1 MASLTWNDSYSVNIR
16 EIDDQHKRLL
26 ALVGNLHAA
35 MMQGQGKQALGKILD
50 GVVAYAASHF
60 ATEERLM
67 KTHGY
72 PEYEE
77 HRNIHAKMTQKV
89 VDIQKQYH
97 QGKVNIT
104 LDTMKFLED
113 WVAKHILG
121 TDKKYG
127 PFLNSKG
134 VL

>member
-1 MASLTWNDSYSVNIR
+1 MALLTWNEKYSVNVR

-26 ALVGNLHAA
+26 TLVGNLHSA
-35 MMQGQGKQALGKILD
+35 MLEGKGREGLGKVLD

-60 ATEERLM
+60 AAEERLM
-67 KTHGY
+67 KAHGY

-77 HRNIHAKMTQKV
+77 HRTIHTKMTQKV
-89 VDIQKQYH
+89 LDIQKQYH

-113 WVAKHILG
+113 WVAKHIMG

-134 VL
+134 VS

>member
-1 MASLTWNDSYSVNIR
+1 MASLSWNENYSVNIR

-26 ALVGNLHAA
+26 ALVGNLHTA
-35 MMQGQGKQALGKILD
+35 MLQGQGKQTLGKILD

-72 PEYEE
+72 PEFDE
-77 HRNIHAKMTQKV
+77 HRQIHARMTQKV
-89 VDIQKQYH
+89 LDIQKQYH
-97 QGKVNIT
+97 QGQVNIT

-113 WVAKHILG
+113 WVTKHIMG

-134 VL
+134 VV

>member
-1 MASLTWNDSYSVNIR
+1 
-16 EIDDQHKRLL
+16 
-26 ALVGNLHAA
+26 
-35 MMQGQGKQALGKILD
+35 
-50 GVVAYAASHF
+50 
-60 ATEERLM
+60 M

-72 PEYEE
+72 PEYED
-77 HRNIHAKMTQKV
+77 HRQIHEKMTQKV
-89 VDIQKQYH
+89 QDIQKQHH

-113 WVAKHILG
+113 WVTKHIMG

-134 VL
+134 VV

>member
-1 MASLTWNDSYSVNIR
+1 MASLSWNDNYSVNIR

-26 ALVGNLHAA
+26 ALVGNLHTA
-35 MMQGQGKQALGKILD
+35 MLQGQGKQALGKILD

-60 ATEERLM
+60 AAEERLM
-67 KTHGY
+67 KAHGY
-72 PEYEE
+72 PEFDE
-77 HRNIHAKMTQKV
+77 HRQIHARMTQKV
-89 VDIQKQYH
+89 LDIQKQYH
-97 QGKVNIT
+97 QGQVNIT

-113 WVAKHILG
+113 WVTKHIMG

-134 VL
+134 VV